1 MKKLLIL
8 LMAILSFEVSA
19 KITNH
24 DNYFYTICSG
34 ELSGWIEEK
43 NQNWGHEYLKPSGLI
58 FKKINPKDTEN
69 TCKEGKI
76 SENREYP
83 IYENRGV
90 ELYEAC
96 YSLRYPDYRK
106 LWKEQFPDDPIP
118 DKDWISKNARTC
130 VEHWDKK
137 TNSLN
142 KVLCRKITNITFSP
156 DGPFKDISTNRILE
170 SSNLSV
176 APFSYNV
183 GKCSIL

>member
-43 NQNWGHEYLKPSGLI
+43 NQNWGHEYLKPSDLI

-76 SENREYP
+76 SKKTLGNL
-83 IYENRGV
+83 N
-90 ELYEAC
+90 LYEAC
-96 YSLRYPDYRK
+96 YSSRYPEYRK
-106 LWKEQFPDDPIP
+106 VWKEQWPDDPIP

-130 VEHWDKK
+130 VEYWDKK

-142 KVLCRKITNITFSP
+142 KVVCRNITFSP
-156 DGPFKDISTNRILE
+156 DGPFKDISTGSLLE
-170 SSNLSV
+170 EIKPS
-176 APFSYNV
+176 ATPFSYNA